1 MTHPGTLFA
10 DVLALK
16 QQRLSLREIKQRLLG
31 AARRSGG
38 QSPDEHAI
46 GAAHAARLTSNRD
59 SGTLP

>member
-1 MTHPGTLFA
+1 MTHPGRLFA

-16 QQRLSLREIKQRLLG
+16 QQQWSLREIKQRLLC
-31 AARRSGG
+31 ATRRSDGR
-38 QSPDEHAI
+38 SPDEHAI